1 VGEVRSKNKK
11 KGKTMKSKKTI
22 VIILVLV
29 AAAAGVI
36 AFTNRKPPVQW
47 RTAEVRF
54 GTLNV
59 QVTATGSIEPRTTV
73 QVGTQVSGTL
83 SKLYADF
90 NATVKKGQVLAVLDT
105 TFLHAAVQDARATLA
120 RSVAQARLAGQTY
133 RRTAALFEK
142 GLVAQADLDAALA
155 DSQTTAA
162 AVSSAQAQVER
173 ARINLKYATIIS
185 PINGTVIN
193 RQVDV
198 GQTVAASF
206 NTPTLFTIAD
216 DLTRMQVQA
225 SIDEA
230 DIGEVKLNQKAQFT
244 VDAYP
249 DRTFDGTVSDIRLQ
263 PTVVQNVVTYTVII
277 DVPNNDRSLF
287 PGMTANIT
295 INVKALDSVLIVP
308 AAALKFTPPE
318 GKGKGRHGKIRGSMP
333 GMTGTGRGAGRPD
346 SAAAAGGQRQ
356 KRAERVFVMADNTL
370 RPARVTAL
378 LTNGENTA
386 VQGTLTPGQKVVVG
400 TLSPSK
406 AKASSQTGQ
415 PFGMGG
421 PRRF

>member
-1 VGEVRSKNKK
+1 
-11 KGKTMKSKKTI
+11 MKHKKTALI
-22 VIILVLV
+22 VTAVIL
-29 AAAAGVI
+29 AAATAAGI
-36 AFTNRKPPVQW
+36 FANRKPTAQW

-54 GTLNV
+54 GTLGV

-73 QVGTQVSGTL
+73 QVGTQVSGTMA
-83 SKLYADF
+83 KLYADF
-90 NATVKKGQVLAVLDT
+90 NSIVKKGQVLALLDT
-105 TFLHAAVQDARATLA
+105 TFLHAAVQDARATLS
-120 RSVAQARLAGQTY
+120 RTVAQAKLAGQTY
-133 RRTAALFEK
+133 RRTAALFGK

-162 AVSSAQAQVER
+162 AVSSASAQLER
-173 ARINLKYATIIS
+173 ARINLRYATIVS

-193 RQVDV
+193 RQIDV

-230 DIGEVKLNQKAQFT
+230 DIGEVKRDQAAQFT

-249 DRTFDGTVSDIRLQ
+249 DRTFAGTVSDIRLQ

-277 DVPNNDRSLF
+277 DVPNNDRALL

-295 INVKALDSVLIVP
+295 ITVRSLDSVLMVP
-308 AAALKFTPPE
+308 TAALKFIPPAE
-318 GKGKGRHGKIRGSMP
+318 QLRGKHGKNRSGMAGP
-333 GMTGTGRGAGRPD
+333 GARSGRPD
-346 SAAAAGGQRQ
+346 SAGTAGGARQ
-356 KRAERVFVMADNTL
+356 KRADRVFVLADGKL
-370 RPARVTAL
+370 RPVRVTTL
-378 LTNGENTA
+378 LSNGENTA
-386 VQGTLTPGQKVVVG
+386 VRGDLAAGQKIVVG
-400 TLSPSK
+400 TLSTAKSK
-406 AKASSQTGQ
+406 AAQQTGQ